1 MKFINLDRCESFV
14 KLIIEGSEY
23 SPCVGLGEKAGS
35 IDPVFFVLLKPA
47 LLNA

>member
-23 SPCVGLGEKAGS
+23 SPCVGLGEKSRINRPG
-35 IDPVFFVLLKPA
+35 FFILLKPE